1 MDQDMKVRCPNC
13 GHIPI
18 RLSPTHKCQECG
30 VFSHDWLIY
39 DWESFA
45 SVRRQHLWYNILI
58 ISALAINIV
67 ALVTFESS
75 NPYLWMLNI
84 LAIPATISLC
94 LCLRDL
100 RGQAQYEGHNGN
112 AASYWITSFAGL

>member
-30 VFSHDWLIY
+30 VFSHEWLIY

-45 SVRRQHLWYNILI
+45 AVRRQHLKYNTLI
-58 ISALAINIV
+58 ISVLVINIIS
-67 ALVTFESS
+67 LVTLESS
-75 NPYLWMLNI
+75 NPLLWMLNI

-94 LCLRDL
+94 LCIKDL
-100 RGQAQYEGHNGN
+100 RGQAQYEGHEGS
-112 AASYWITSFAGL
+112 AILPWFAYF